1 MTAGHDIQPIGIH
14 SLETNIS
21 AYNKRTDSLFSGF
34 KNVENYF
41 TSSGI
46 LRPSPRD
53 TYPSLQCIS
62 ALLFLSSE
70 HDAILMDG
78 STL

>member
-14 SLETNIS
+14 SLETTIS
-21 AYNKRTDSLFSGF
+21 AYNKRTDSLFSGL

-53 TYPSLQCIS
+53 TESQPCCY
-62 ALLFLSSE
+62 FLPN
-70 HDAILMDG
+70 
-78 STL
+78 TTQY

>member
-14 SLETNIS
+14 SLETTIS
-21 AYNKRTDSLFSGF
+21 AYNKRTDSLFSGL

-41 TSSGI
+41 TSSSI

-53 TYPSLQCIS
+53 TDPSLQCIS
-62 ALLFLSSE
+62 VVLLLSSE

>member
-1 MTAGHDIQPIGIH
+1 MMVGHDIQPIGIH
-14 SLETNIS
+14 SLETTIS
-21 AYNKRTDSLFSGF
+21 AYNKRTDSLFSGL

-46 LRPSPRD
+46 LRPPRD
-53 TYPSLQCIS
+53 TDPSLQCIS
-62 ALLFLSSE
+62 VVLLLSSE
-70 HDAILMDG
+70 HNAMLMDG

>member
-14 SLETNIS
+14 SLETTIS
-21 AYNKRTDSLFSGF
+21 AYNKRTDSLFSGL

-41 TSSGI
+41 TSSSI
-46 LRPSPRD
+46 LHPSPRD
-53 TYPSLQCIS
+53 TDPSLQCIS
-62 ALLFLSSE
+62 VVLLLSSE

>member
-1 MTAGHDIQPIGIH
+1 MTAGHDIHPIGIH
-14 SLETNIS
+14 SLETTIS
-21 AYNKRTDSLFSGF
+21 AYNKRTDSLFSCL

-53 TYPSLQCIS
+53 TDPYLQCIS
-62 ALLFLSSE
+62 ALLLLSFE